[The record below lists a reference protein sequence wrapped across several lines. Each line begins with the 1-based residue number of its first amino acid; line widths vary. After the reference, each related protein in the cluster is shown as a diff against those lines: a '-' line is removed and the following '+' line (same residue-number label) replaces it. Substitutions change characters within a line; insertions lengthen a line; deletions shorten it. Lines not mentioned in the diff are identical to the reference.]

1 MAFKTIDLSN
11 YDINA
16 IQIFVGNQDT
26 HLQVLHKAFKTD
38 FILRNQQLKFDSEQ
52 FDEIQQV
59 VSTCFDLI
67 ESKHKLNEQDVN
79 YLCRLAKRHQLD
91 RFDLSHLQPVA
102 KTKSGKLIYPKTL
115 VMRFIITILFLLPV

>member
-11 YDINA
+11 YDVNA

-38 FILRNQQLKFDSEQ
+38 FILRDQQLKFDSEQ

-59 VSTCFDLI
+59 VSNCFDLI
-67 ESKHKLNEQDVN
+67 
-79 YLCRLAKRHQLD
+79 
-91 RFDLSHLQPVA
+91 
-102 KTKSGKLIYPKTL
+102 
-115 VMRFIITILFLLPV
+115 